1 MSEAGSWT
9 IRSGETASVF
19 YESAWLILLAIYL
32 HVYVFC
38 HAA

>member
-1 MSEAGSWT
+1 MSEAVSWT

-19 YESAWLILLAIYL
+19 YESARLILLVIYL
-32 HVYVFC
+32 RVYVFC